1 MHHLSFPPFR
11 LDPASEQLWRGAE
24 VVPLRPKAFLLLRYL
39 AEHPERLVSQ
49 EELLKAVWQH
59 SHLSDGLLRGYI
71 RELRQVLGDDA
82 KAPRFIETASG
93 RGYRFIAP
101 VAPTVPSPVSSGGPA
116 PLQSPRG
123 FVGRQEELAQLH
135 GALECALR
143 GERQMVFVTGEPG
156 IGKDRPH

>member
-1 MHHLSFPPFR
+1 MHHLSFSPFR

-24 VVPLRPKAFLLLRYL
+24 VLPLRPKAFLLLRYL
-39 AEHPERLVSQ
+39 VEHPERLVSQ

-82 KAPRFIETASG
+82 KTPRFIETASG

-101 VAPTVPSPVSSGGPA
+101 VTPTVPSPTSSSGPA
-116 PLQSPRG
+116 PLPPPAS
-123 FVGRQEELAQLH
+123 
-135 GALECALR
+135 
-143 GERQMVFVTGEPG
+143 
-156 IGKDRPH
+156 